1 MQVVFIIS
9 ISIKICNRSGTV
21 IFNLSYFCHHLL
33 EDNMI
38 ATMKIKANNSH
49 EASKQILRIVFTSDY
64 HHAGYRYSSHWHVFI
79 YFDASHCKFY
89 FEQTQ
94 RASSAGLIKR
104 YKIINMEDAIHITAT
119 KYTFSQISV
128 GAIIGRKLMS
138 SKEFFDV
145 AKEHFEW
152 I

>member
-1 MQVVFIIS
+1 
-9 ISIKICNRSGTV
+9 
-21 IFNLSYFCHHLL
+21 
-33 EDNMI
+33 MI

-64 HHAGYRYSSHWHVFI
+64 HHADYRYSSHWYVFV
-79 YFDASHCKFY
+79 YFDSSHCKFY

-94 RASSAGLIKR
+94 RVSSAGLIKR
-104 YKIINMEDAIHITAT
+104 YKVIDMEDAIHITAM